1 MAWMKQLQRSGYD
14 LRWRVELCSAS
25 DFWGAHAC
33 GVLSPEVPLALE
45 SGSRLSTAMPKKI
58 ALLFAGQGAQ
68 YVGMGHDLAEQFP
81 VTADVFREADEI
93 LGRNLCEIAWNGPIE
108 ELTKTS
114 NCQPALYVHA
124 LAALAAL
131 REAFGE
137 FEVSGAA
144 GLSLG
149 EITAHAAA
157 GTFDFATGLRLVQK
171 RGEFMDD
178 ACATTQGGMAAMIGG
193 LENDVRRL
201 AADEDVDI
209 ANINAPNQIVISGEL
224 ANVETA
230 VGVAK
235 EYGIGRA
242 TMLNVAGAYHS
253 RLMESAYL
261 KLEKVLADVPMQSPR
276 FPVIS
281 NVTGEEV
288 KTPQKIRETLRDQ
301 VVDTVRWTDCM
312 QRLIDL
318 GCDFFIELGPGNVLA
333 GLLKRTNRAIAVI
346 SVGDAESVRKCAQV
360 L

>member
-1 MAWMKQLQRSGYD
+1 M
-14 LRWRVELCSAS
+14 
-25 DFWGAHAC
+25 
-33 GVLSPEVPLALE
+33 PE
-45 SGSRLSTAMPKKI
+45 KI

-68 YVGMGHDLAEQFP
+68 CVGMGRNLAEQFSAA
-81 VTADVFREADEI
+81 ADLFREADEI
-93 LGRNLCEIAWNGPIE
+93 LGRNLCDVAWHGPME

-114 NCQPALYVHA
+114 NCQPALYIHA

-131 REAFGE
+131 REVFGE
-137 FEVSGAA
+137 FEVDGAA

-157 GTFDFATGLRLVQK
+157 GTFDFATGLKLVEK
-171 RGEFMDD
+171 RGEFMDE
-178 ACATTQGGMAAMIGG
+178 ACETTQGGMAAMIGG

-201 AADEDVDI
+201 AADEEVDI

-224 ANVETA
+224 ANVEAA

-242 TMLNVAGAYHS
+242 MMLNVAGAYHS
-253 RLMESAYL
+253 RLMESAYV
-261 KLEKVLADVPMQSPR
+261 KLEKVLADVPMQAPH

-288 KTPQKIRETLRDQ
+288 QTLEEIRETLRDQ
-301 VVDTVRWTDCM
+301 VTGTVRWTDCI
-312 QRLIDL
+312 QRLIRL

-333 GLLKRTNRAIAVI
+333 GLLKRTNRDINVL
-346 SVGDAESVRKCAQV
+346 SVGDAESVRKCGEA

>member
-1 MAWMKQLQRSGYD
+1 
-14 LRWRVELCSAS
+14 
-25 DFWGAHAC
+25 
-33 GVLSPEVPLALE
+33 
-45 SGSRLSTAMPKKI
+45 MPKKI

-68 YVGMGHDLAEQFP
+68 CIGMGQDLAARYS
-81 VTADVFREADEI
+81 VAADLFRQANEI
-93 LGRNLCEIAWNGPIE
+93 LGRNLCDIAWNGPIE

-114 NCQPALYVHA
+114 NCQPALYVHS
-124 LAALAAL
+124 LAALASV
-131 REAFGE
+131 RDAFGE
-137 FEVSGAA
+137 FEVGGAA

-157 GTFDFATGLRLVQK
+157 GTFDFATGLKLVQR
-171 RGEFMDD
+171 RGEFMDE
-178 ACATTQGGMAAMIGG
+178 ACETTQGGMAAMIGG

-253 RLMESAYL
+253 RLMESAYV
-261 KLEKVLADVPMQSPR
+261 KLEKVLGEVPMQSPR
-276 FPVIS
+276 FAVIS
-281 NVTGEEV
+281 NVTGEVV
-288 KTPQKIRETLRDQ
+288 KTPLETRETLRDQ
-301 VVDTVRWTDCM
+301 VTGTVRWADCV

-333 GLLKRTNRAIAVI
+333 GLLKRTNRTITVI
-346 SVGDAESVRKCAQV
+346 SIGDAESVGKGDALV
-360 L
+360 S